1 MPRLKGQRLE
11 NKVERRY
18 RSIYI
23 SLEVDEIIGEVA
35 ERHNISRNKV
45 MREFINHSLK
55 QYNRREYTEG
65 STLEHT
71 LQGSNNG

>member
-1 MPRLKGQRLE
+1 MPRLTGQRLT
-11 NKVERRY
+11 NKPERRY

-23 SLEVDEIIGEVA
+23 SLEVDETIGEVA

-45 MREFINHSLK
+45 IREFINHSLK
-55 QYNRREYTEG
+55 QYNQREYLEG